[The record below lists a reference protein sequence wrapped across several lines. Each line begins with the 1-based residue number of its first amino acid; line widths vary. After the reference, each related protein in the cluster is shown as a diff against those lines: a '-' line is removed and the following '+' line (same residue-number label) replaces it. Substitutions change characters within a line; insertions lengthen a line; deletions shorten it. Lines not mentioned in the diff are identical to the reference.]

1 MCIVGEEE
9 VGAEVF
15 FNMGGGELG
24 RQHWEM
30 WMQLSQ
36 RDGVNGAV

>member
-15 FNMGGGELG
+15 FNMGGGGAWQATLG
-24 RQHWEM
+24 
-30 WMQLSQ
+30 
-36 RDGVNGAV
+36 DVDAVKSKRWG